1 MYIPSAQWEEKVCV
15 SYNLEETENSKKRTP
30 LLNLGAQI
38 LTRIKTKYWIREFSE
53 NFCRN
58 FGLRPQSK
66 QKQSFEVELLIKNE
80 NFEDALSI
88 WIFKLILR

>member
-38 LTRIKTKYWIREFSE
+38 LTRIKTKY
-53 NFCRN
+53 
-58 FGLRPQSK
+58 
-66 QKQSFEVELLIKNE
+66 
-80 NFEDALSI
+80 
-88 WIFKLILR
+88 